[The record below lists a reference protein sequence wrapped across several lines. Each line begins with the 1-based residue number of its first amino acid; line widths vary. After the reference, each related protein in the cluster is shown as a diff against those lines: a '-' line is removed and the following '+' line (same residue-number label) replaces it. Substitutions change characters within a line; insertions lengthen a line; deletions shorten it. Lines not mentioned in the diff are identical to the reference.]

1 MRSPSVVRKT
11 ASSQLFRDRH
21 PGGYVLNLGGVGM
34 VGAVNF
40 ALDPEADVQGDAHDL
55 SRFAADSFDMVI
67 STGMLQYCHA
77 PHVVASEIHRVLR
90 PGGLLYLDAPFVQP
104 YCDHHGIDDLW
115 RFTKRGLLRLFGAFE
130 VVECGSS
137 IPAVSAL
144 GYYLSRCEGRSRYV
158 TAAWRL
164 AVSLVFAPLA
174 WTKLGRSPKVA
185 GALYLVA
192 RKPATWSEPIA
203 SGTSAAEL
211 REPSTAEGWAP
222 RLDRVDDAGP
232 ER

>member
-1 MRSPSVVRKT
+1 MRPPSVVRKT
-11 ASSQLFRDRH
+11 ASSQLFRDH
-21 PGGYVLNLGGVGM
+21 YPGGYVLNLGGVGM
-34 VGAVNF
+34 GGVVNF
-40 ALDPEADVQGDAHDL
+40 ALDPEADIQGDAHDL
-55 SRFAADSFDMVI
+55 SRFAPDSFDMVI
-67 STGMLQYCHA
+67 STAMLQYCHS

-115 RFTKRGLLRLFGAFE
+115 RFTKRGLLRLFGDFE
-130 VVECGSS
+130 IVECGSS

-144 GYYLSRCEGRSRYV
+144 GFYLSRCEGRSRYL

-164 AVSLVFAPLA
+164 AVALVFAPLA

-192 RKPATWSEPIA
+192 RKPATWSGPIA
-203 SGTSAAEL
+203 SGTSAARL
-211 REPSTAEGWAP
+211 TEPSTAEPSTP
-222 RLDRVDDAGP
+222 RSDRVDGARPG
-232 ER
+232 R